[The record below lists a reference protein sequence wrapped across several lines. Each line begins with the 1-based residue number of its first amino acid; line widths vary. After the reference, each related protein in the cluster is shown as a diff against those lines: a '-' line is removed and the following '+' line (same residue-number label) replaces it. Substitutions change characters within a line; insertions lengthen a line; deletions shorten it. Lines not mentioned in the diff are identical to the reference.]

1 MVLVRLFVLSD
12 LLPLAILLNNWTVI
26 SLPSWQAKNYCQ
38 SIRQLQGTSDS
49 DICRFVA
56 SVRSVTAKKNIYFH
70 IISGFSLQI
79 FKNGSYLFN
88 RDIMFYVRFKIVCSS

>member
-1 MVLVRLFVLSD
+1 MLFVRLFVLSD

-56 SVRSVTAKKNIYFH
+56 SVRSVTAKKITLSILSPAF
-70 IISGFSLQI
+70 LC
-79 FKNGSYLFN
+79 KYLKTARTCLTVTLLFMS
-88 RDIMFYVRFKIVCSS
+88 DLK